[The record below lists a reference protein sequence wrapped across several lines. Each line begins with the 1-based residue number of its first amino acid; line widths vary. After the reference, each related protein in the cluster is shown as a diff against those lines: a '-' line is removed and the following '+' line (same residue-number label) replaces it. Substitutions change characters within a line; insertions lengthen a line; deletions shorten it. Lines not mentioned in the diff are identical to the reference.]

1 MSILRFRYFCISYT
15 DNQAGLKSLTL
26 RAKTPD
32 AGQLL
37 SIRYNVQKLWKGI
50 VLLVIS
56 GSVNATKLI
65 RKTRFSETLYAMEII
80 LGC

>member
-1 MSILRFRYFCISYT
+1 M
-15 DNQAGLKSLTL
+15 LKSLTF
-26 RAKTPD
+26 REISPD

-37 SIRYNVQKLWKGI
+37 SIRYNVQKLWKVI

-56 GSVNATKLI
+56 GIVNATKLT
-65 RKTRFSETLYAMEII
+65 RKTRFSETLHATEII